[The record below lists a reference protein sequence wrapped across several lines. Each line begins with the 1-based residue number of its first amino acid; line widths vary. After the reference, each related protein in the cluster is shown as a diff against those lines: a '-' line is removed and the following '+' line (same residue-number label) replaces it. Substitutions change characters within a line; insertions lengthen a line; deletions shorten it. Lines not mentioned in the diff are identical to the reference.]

1 LLYGPSFEAA
11 TTAARLLLP
20 AAIATLA
27 VAWAKALPASVG
39 RPQVRTV
46 VSLIELAATGVL
58 VVVFAGRGADGVA
71 AALSLVAVASACLW
85 VFIARRML
93 ADGAPRPILAGLRR
107 EEPNP

>member
-1 LLYGPSFEAA
+1 TVFAEQAKLAAEGRLGVLRRAVRTYTMAAVAVGLAASVVGWFLLPWILSLLYGPSFEGA

-46 VSLIELAATGVL
+46 VSLIEL
-58 VVVFAGRGADGVA
+58 
-71 AALSLVAVASACLW
+71 
-85 VFIARRML
+85 
-93 ADGAPRPILAGLRR
+93 
-107 EEPNP
+107 